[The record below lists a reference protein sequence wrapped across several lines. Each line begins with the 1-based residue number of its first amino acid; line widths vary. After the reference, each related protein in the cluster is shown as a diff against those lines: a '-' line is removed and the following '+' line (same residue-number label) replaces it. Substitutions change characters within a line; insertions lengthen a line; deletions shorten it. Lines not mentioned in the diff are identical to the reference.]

1 MGRYR
6 RTGSV
11 RRPALRPA
19 SALPSGPV
27 AKYYLYKLTA
37 TAGLTVPVWVLF
49 LRAQHLSYTEIMLLD
64 AIWWVGLT
72 AGEIPTGYVGD
83 RMGWRNSLVVGN
95 ALRAAAVVAMGLVST
110 FAAFAGVYLLWALGS
125 TLMSGSTDA
134 WLYETL
140 ERRGDADAFAHC
152 RGRGQSLTLAAGAA
166 AAVLGGYLGT
176 VSFRLPFLVTGVLWA
191 GGAVVLATMPA
202 VAVADDDRLTVLEA
216 LPVLR
221 ERLLS
226 VELRGVVLWVA
237 VVLAV
242 ANATG
247 RLTQPVAVDLGV
259 PSAWLGWLYAG
270 FTVFAAVAS
279 DRSAWLRDRFGFDGW
294 LLLGPAVLGGLLAA
308 VWFAPVV
315 ALPAFVLVRVVRTPT
330 ETLANEYINDR
341 VATAGRATTLSGVS
355 MVNAVVAIPFGVALG
370 AAADLSP
377 SLALAGIGAVLLALV
392 GVVALG
398 GLVTTDAPE
407 PRPTD

>member
-1 MGRYR
+1 M
-6 RTGSV
+6 
-11 RRPALRPA
+11 
-19 SALPSGPV
+19 

-49 LRAQHLSYTEIMLLD
+49 LRAQHLTYTEIMLLD

-83 RMGWRNSLVVGN
+83 RIGWRNSLVAGN
-95 ALRAAAVVAMGLVST
+95 VLRAAAVVVMGLVST
-110 FAAFAGVYLLWALGS
+110 FAAFAAVYLLWALGS

-140 ERRGDADAFAHC
+140 DRRGDVDTFAHC
-152 RGRGQSLTLAAGAA
+152 RGRGQSLTLGMGAL
-166 AAVLGGYLGT
+166 AAVVGGYLGT
-176 VSFRLPFLVTGVLWA
+176 VSFRLPFLLTGVLWA
-191 GGAVVLATMPA
+191 VGAVVLATMP
-202 VAVADDDRLTVLEA
+202 VVEVEDDDRLTVLEA
-216 LPVLR
+216 MPVLR

-242 ANATG
+242 VSATG

-259 PSAWLGWLYAG
+259 PAAWLGWLYAG

-279 DRSAWLRDRFGFDGW
+279 DGSAWLRDRFGFDGW
-294 LLLGPAVLGGLLAA
+294 LVLAPAVLGGLLAL
-308 VWFAPVV
+308 VWLAPVV
-315 ALPAFVLVRVVRTPT
+315 ALPAFVLLRVVRSPT
-330 ETLANEYINDR
+330 ETLANEYVNDR

-370 AAADLSP
+370 AVADLSP
-377 SLALAGIGAVLLALV
+377 YLALAGIGTLLLVLV
-392 GVVALG
+392 GVVGLG
-398 GLVTTDAPE
+398 GLLATAETE
-407 PRPTD
+407 PHPAD